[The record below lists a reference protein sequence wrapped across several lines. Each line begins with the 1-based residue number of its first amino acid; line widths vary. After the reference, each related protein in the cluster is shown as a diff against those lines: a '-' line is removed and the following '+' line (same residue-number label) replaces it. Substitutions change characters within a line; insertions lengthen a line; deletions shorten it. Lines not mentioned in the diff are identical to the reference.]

1 MSAVPPAAPAAAG
14 PVLRDIHLPP
24 PPSWWPP
31 APGWWLL
38 AALLLVVL
46 FFAVRA
52 LLRQQRER
60 RWRRR
65 IYAELERIAAMH
77 AAQPDPAHL
86 AMQVSSLL
94 RRATLMIEPD
104 AVALS
109 GERWLAFLDERVG
122 GEEFARGPGRALLDA
137 PYRRTADF
145 DAPGLLATARRWL
158 ELALVSFR
166 HTRRH
171 AGDEPARPRRWLA
184 LSSLPASL
192 RRTRRRGENATDSHD
207 A

>member
-1 MSAVPPAAPAAAG
+1 MTAAATTAG

-24 PPSWWPP
+24 EPSWWPP

-38 AALLLVVL
+38 AALLLAAVFLVV
-46 FFAVRA
+46 RW
-52 LLRQQRER
+52 LRQRQRER
-60 RWRRR
+60 GWRRR
-65 IYAELERIAAMH
+65 IYAELERIAATH

-94 RRATLMIEPD
+94 RRATLMIQPD

-122 GEEFARGPGRALLDA
+122 GDEFSRGPGRALLDA
-137 PYRRTADF
+137 PYRRVADL
-145 DAPGLLATARRWL
+145 DASGLVTSARRWL
-158 ELALVSFR
+158 EQALFPFLHVR
-166 HTRRH
+166 
-171 AGDEPARPRRWLA
+171 AGAGERPGSPLTAVRSMLG
-184 LSSLPASL
+184 SL
-192 RRTRRRGENATDSHD
+192 RRTRKREPSTAGSPD